1 MDEHRGAEVPAD
13 SGAGQSGQAQVPP
26 PQPERPVASK
36 GKLLMGAVVALAL
49 VVGLYFVNRLWIAP
63 AVKIQAKASK
73 DHPLAPD
80 FSLTDISGQKFN
92 LSDYKG
98 KVVIL
103 DFWAT
108 WCGPCL
114 VEIPGFIA
122 LQKRYAN
129 EGLAVV
135 GLSMDDGQQQ
145 VVDFY
150 RQYNMN
156 YRVALGNARL
166 EELYGGIL
174 GLPTTFLIGRDGR
187 IYAKH
192 EGAMDISVFEEE
204 VKQLLGA
211 PNDAEAASFQQQGP
225 RTRADQIELG
235 DPKEIDSEVPGVDLS
250 KLSAAQKET
259 FKKVLEG
266 QQCTCGCKMNLLKCR
281 QVDRQCG
288 VSRKLA
294 REQMDKF
301 LKPNV

>member
-1 MDEHRGAEVPAD
+1 MDEHLGVEAPAD
-13 SGAGQSGQAQVPP
+13 SGTGQSGQAQVPP
-26 PQPERPVASK
+26 PQPERPAVSK
-36 GKLLMGAVVALAL
+36 GKLLVGAVMALAL
-49 VVGLYFVNRLWIAP
+49 MVGLYFVDRLWIAP

-80 FSLTDISGQKFN
+80 FSLTDISGKKFN

-114 VEIPGFIA
+114 VEIPGFIS

-135 GLSMDDGQQQ
+135 GISMDSGQEQ

-156 YRVALGNARL
+156 YRVAVGDARL
-166 EELYGGIL
+166 EELYGGII
-174 GLPTTFLIGRDGR
+174 GLPTTFVIGRDGR
-187 IYAKH
+187 VYAKH
-192 EGAMDISVFEEE
+192 EGAMDVSVFEEE
-204 VKQLLGA
+204 VKQLLAA
-211 PNDAEAASFQQQGP
+211 PADAEAAAFQQEGP
-225 RTRADQIELG
+225 MTRADQIELG

-250 KLSAAQKET
+250 KLTATQKEA

-266 QQCTCGCKMNLLKCR
+266 QPCTCGCKMNLLKCR

-288 VSRKLA
+288 ISRKLA
-294 REQMDKF
+294 REQFDKF
-301 LKPNV
+301 LKPSV